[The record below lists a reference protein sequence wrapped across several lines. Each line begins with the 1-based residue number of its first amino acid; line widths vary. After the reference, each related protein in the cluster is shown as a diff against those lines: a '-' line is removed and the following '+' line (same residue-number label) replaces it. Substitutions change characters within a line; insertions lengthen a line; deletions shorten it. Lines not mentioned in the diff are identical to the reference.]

1 MKTIRIR
8 AVFICILAACA
19 TEPDDNPELATAESA
34 LTNNQHTA
42 FNYFVSKG
50 LTAAQAA
57 GVVGNLIQESNVV
70 PTATQSGGGKGRGIA
85 QWSVG
90 GRWDTGTDSVVRY
103 VSVHGGNRW
112 SLSTQL
118 DFIWW
123 ELQTYSFYGYASLK
137 AATNVTDATIA
148 FQNRYEMCGSTCRQ
162 STRIAY
168 AKAVFAAWG
177 NGSSGTCYSG
187 TLGQHMPHNACVES
201 KFDGLWYQCSDGFWG
216 DRWSNP
222 EPCNGVYPL

>member
-1 MKTIRIR
+1 
-8 AVFICILAACA
+8 V
-19 TEPDDNPELATAESA
+19 D
-34 LTNNQHTA
+34 
-42 FNYFVSKG
+42 KG

-57 GVVGNLIQESNVV
+57 GVVGNLMQESNVV

-103 VSVHGGNRW
+103 VNNHGGNRW

-123 ELQTYSFYGYASLK
+123 ELQTYSFYGLANLR
-137 AATNVTDATIA
+137 AATTVADATIA

-162 STRIAY
+162 STRIAF
-168 AKAVFAAWG
+168 AQSVFAAWG

-201 KFDGLWYQCSDGFWG
+201 KFDGLWYQCSNGFWG

-222 EPCNGVYPL
+222 EACNGVYPL